1 MNKQLFL
8 DGFKSRINE
17 KFSIGD
23 DFAFEILS
31 IAAILDMTFDEV
43 VNNVSTIVNGNG
55 SHDGGIDGVYLDE
68 DEHDCT
74 LHIFQIKNSKT
85 IGDNEL
91 AKFVNDYRNL
101 FVLNNATNLPLNER
115 VTAAL
120 EKYRSVVFAG
130 KVVDAKLY
138 FIFNGDITSQ
148 NIEMVER
155 HQNNTENLNILDS
168 NALYAKI
175 DGLLTEH
182 KKRKKVIFSF
192 MAEKSNISLK
202 HDPQAIISFQI
213 QNIKAINFR
222 LPALELCKLLDK
234 EKEINK
240 RVDTV
245 FSENVR
251 GFLRNNKTNKK
262 ILETLESDY
271 AEYFPFLNNGITII
285 AEQVKIPR
293 EMLAGVYP
301 VETKNPVIVNG
312 LQTTNVIY
320 DFYQKYPEKLDGVY
334 VLIRLYETNE
344 QDVLEKITNATNTQ
358 SPINFR
364 DKISNKDFNN
374 HAKALFEMNNIG
386 YLTKRGQSFDADIS
400 LKMKES
406 VHSDIVLKFWYATFN
421 ELPEVAKNAKSK
433 VLEEIFEASQ
443 ESSHGLYKLFNG
455 DKNSA
460 VYSQLLMAYRIYRFV
475 TLKRID
481 AEKTKIDD
489 SVFYADELLAY
500 GIFKSGVDENSF
512 EQAYHRVLKAIVDI
526 VTEEKNLLSGKSLSY
541 SHNAYFKSAKS
552 RFDLNKKMDFIEKSF

>member
-175 DGLLTEH
+175 DGLLTKH